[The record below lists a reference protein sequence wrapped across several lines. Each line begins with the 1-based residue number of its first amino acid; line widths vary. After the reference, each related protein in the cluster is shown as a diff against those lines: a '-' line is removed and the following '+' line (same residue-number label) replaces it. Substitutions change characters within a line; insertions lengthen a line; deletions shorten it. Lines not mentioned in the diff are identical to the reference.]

1 MVYRPPSPTTATATA
16 TYHVQSSLMT
26 RDFYSSRLLTLKL
39 DFGPISC
46 AYPLYLRDLYVR
58 AIAKIRGRANVPL
71 MTDKISIAIATAG
84 MLAALAA
91 LALLL
96 WSMGH

>member
-1 MVYRPPSPTTATATA
+1 
-16 TYHVQSSLMT
+16 
-26 RDFYSSRLLTLKL
+26 
-39 DFGPISC
+39 
-46 AYPLYLRDLYVR
+46 
-58 AIAKIRGRANVPL
+58 

-96 WSMGH
+96 WGTSNNNVFAARL